1 MSKHSANRC
10 LVAAVVLLLGTCL
23 GCGTRQYEKRLEET
37 VKRLGQES
45 AFTGMHPP
53 AQLPGT
59 QVMVQLPQFFD
70 PSPLPE
76 DTDPGRL
83 KLPSI
88 EVPDLKFTYEGSITD
103 SEGGKIPFY
112 CYLASSEKDPQR
124 RLQQQFQT
132 AFPEKVV
139 RWEEVDCKAP
149 DGGTRKWKRLQGA
162 GKQQKFYYRDKE
174 QNGEFRDMA
183 TTSEF
188 YLRQE
193 GNFFVVIG
201 WRVPTD
207 IEKYMGPE
215 GDRGLAVWAPRV
227 AGSVTVK

>member
-1 MSKHSANRC
+1 MSKRNANRC
-10 LVAAVVLLLGTCL
+10 LVAAVALLLGTCL
-23 GCGTRQYEKRLEET
+23 GCGTRRYEERLEET

-45 AFTGMHPP
+45 VFTGMHPP

-59 QVMVQLPQFFD
+59 QVTVQLPQLFD
-70 PSPLPE
+70 SSPLPE
-76 DTDPGRL
+76 DTDAGRL
-83 KLPSI
+83 KPPSI
-88 EVPDLKFTYEGSITD
+88 EVPDLKSTYEGSITD
-103 SEGGKIPFY
+103 SDGGKVPFY
-112 CYLASSEKDPQR
+112 CYLAATEEDPER
-124 RLQQQFQT
+124 RLRKQFQT
-132 AFPEKVV
+132 AFPDKVV
-139 RWEEVDCKAP
+139 RWGEVDCKAP

-162 GKQQKFYYRDKE
+162 GQQQKFYYRDKE

-193 GNFFVVIG
+193 GDLFVVIG

-207 IEKYMGPE
+207 YEKYIGPE
-215 GDRGLAVWAPRV
+215 GDRGLDVWALRV